1 MPYIGR
7 GSDFGVRSRFI
18 YTATAGQTT
27 FSGNDDAGISLAYTD
42 TLYIDVYQ
50 NGVLLVPATDYAST
64 TGTSVV
70 LVQGAS
76 VDDTLELLVHDI
88 FSVADAVSAKDGGSF
103 AGNVGMGGT
112 LAVTGTSTLTGALDV
127 GTSTSGIINLKG
139 GSSTSSQMRFFDGGT
154 ARARIGVPTGQTY
167 LSLSGSDTL
176 TADVAIASDGKV
188 GFGIV
193 PTHNFNLSSAGDVE
207 ARFAST
213 DGDCL
218 LQISSDTDEGKDS
231 TLAFLSGSS
240 ARGSIIYN
248 HNTTAASQTMIFKTG
263 DNAITA
269 TTIDGAG
276 NIFFNSTD
284 ASGDTG
290 RVFLDRQ
297 DSNRTVLEIN
307 NNTGGGT
314 EFMAFRTEGTKIGSI
329 TQNGASNTA
338 FNTSSDYRLK
348 ENIALISD
356 GISRLKQ
363 LKPSRFSW
371 IVDDTNT
378 LQDGF
383 IAHEVSPVIPEAVL
397 GEKDAV
403 FTEDTNVGNDK
414 KGVIKPQALDYSKL
428 TPLLTAA
435 LQEAIAKI
443 EVLETKVAALEAK

>member
-1 MPYIGR
+1 MALTKIRQEQGVVINE
-7 GSDFGVRSRFI
+7 GSTDVDFRIES
-18 YTATAGQTT
+18 
-27 FSGNDDAGISLAYTD
+27 D
-42 TLYIDVYQ
+42 TNANALF
-50 NGVLLVPATDYAST
+50 
-64 TGTSVV
+64 
-70 LVQGAS
+70 VQG
-76 VDDTLELLVHDI
+76 
-88 FSVADAVSAKDGGSF
+88 
-103 AGNVGMGGT
+103 
-112 LAVTGTSTLTGALDV
+112 
-127 GTSTSGIINLKG
+127 
-139 GSSTSSQMRFFDGGT
+139 
-154 ARARIGVPTGQTY
+154 
-167 LSLSGSDTL
+167 
-176 TADVAIASDGKV
+176 SDGKV

-207 ARFAST
+207 TRFAST
-213 DGDCL
+213 DGDCY

-231 TLAFLSGSS
+231 ILAFLSGSS
-240 ARGSIIYN
+240 ARGSITYN

-290 RVFLDRQ
+290 RVFLDVQ
-297 DSNRTVLEIN
+297 DANRTVLEVN

-314 EFMAFRTEGTKIGSI
+314 EFMAFRTAGTKIGSI

-403 FTEDTNVGNDK
+403 FTEDTNVGNDT
-414 KGVIKPQALDYSKL
+414 KGAIKPQAVDYSKL

-443 EVLETKVAALEAK
+443 EVLETKVAALEAE